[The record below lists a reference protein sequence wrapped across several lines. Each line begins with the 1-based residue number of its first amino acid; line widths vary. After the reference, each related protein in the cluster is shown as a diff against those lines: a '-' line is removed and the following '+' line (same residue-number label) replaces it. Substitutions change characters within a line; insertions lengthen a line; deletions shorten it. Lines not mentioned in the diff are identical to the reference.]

1 MPSDARGELHDG
13 RYEYRAQKEG
23 RVVIS
28 WYGRPVST
36 LTGQEAQK
44 FLARIPGL
52 GDHDAQLLMARLTGN
67 FKRGN
72 ERRSGRGR

>member
-1 MPSDARGELHDG
+1 MTAVTST
-13 RYEYRAQKEG
+13 
-23 RVVIS
+23 
-28 WYGRPVST
+28 VST

-44 FLARIPGL
+44 FLARIAGL

-72 ERRSGRGR
+72 ERRSVRGR

>member
-1 MPSDARGELHDG
+1 MTAVTST
-13 RYEYRAQKEG
+13 
-23 RVVIS
+23 
-28 WYGRPVST
+28 VST

-44 FLARIPGL
+44 FLARIAGL